1 MALTVRKSYIWS
13 NASFLDSALRVET
26 SFSSKVETLTLKV
39 FLLSSS
45 SSWVP
50 VCAPHIGWKGPIL
63 VWQLTIFGIKQQ
75 CLSTYSWKLEKRFKT
90 FRIFLRIFFR
100 IFFRIFL
107 AIFIEIYF
115 SFFFYK
121 NMHAFKSYSNQKVS
135 ILSYCK
141 MICMYQTEI
150 RTFHPLCYC
159 VTCARPAERRQYA
172 LDKS

>member
-1 MALTVRKSYIWS
+1 MFVLLALTVRKSYIWS

-39 FLLSSS
+39 FLLSSSS

-115 SFFFYK
+115 RFFSITTCMLSNLTLTK
-121 NMHAFKSYSNQKVS
+121 NFPSYHIVKWFVYIRLKSELF
-135 ILSYCK
+135 I
-141 MICMYQTEI
+141 
-150 RTFHPLCYC
+150 H
-159 VTCARPAERRQYA
+159 CA
-172 LDKS
+172 

>member
-1 MALTVRKSYIWS
+1 MFVLLALTVRKSYIWS

-90 FRIFLRIFFR
+90 FRIFLRIFFWIFFR

-115 SFFFYK
+115 RFFF
-121 NMHAFKSYSNQKVS
+121 S
-135 ILSYCK
+135 
-141 MICMYQTEI
+141 I
-150 RTFHPLCYC
+150 RTCMLSNLTLTKNFPSYHIVKWFVCIRLKSELFIH
-159 VTCARPAERRQYA
+159 CA
-172 LDKS
+172 